1 MGSRA
6 AGWIHRPHRAKMS
19 VFWRDV
25 LIILL
30 LILLNGILAL
40 SEAAMLSVR
49 KTRLQQRVNEGD
61 KRARKALKLA
71 ENPNRFLSTIQ
82 IGITVIDVLVGAIS
96 GGTIAH
102 LLSGLFMQIPAL
114 VRFSS
119 AIGLAIV
126 VITVSY
132 LSIVLG
138 ELVPKR
144 IALVGAD
151 GVASAISGPMTFI
164 SRIFTPLVWLLG
176 K

>member
-61 KRARKALKLA
+61 KRARVALKLA

-82 IGITVIDVLVGAIS
+82 IGITVIDVLIGAIS
-96 GGTIAH
+96 GAAVAEVLIDK
-102 LLSGLFMQIPAL
+102 
-114 VRFSS
+114 FSES
-119 AIGLAIV
+119 VLAPYSEVIGL
-126 VITVSY
+126 
-132 LSIVLG
+132 
-138 ELVPKR
+138 
-144 IALVGAD
+144 
-151 GVASAISGPMTFI
+151 
-164 SRIFTPLVWLLG
+164 
-176 K
+176 